1 MDFPYHKSLPK
12 FALLMK
18 RLFNYLLFLFT
29 ALLVS
34 NPLFAN
40 SNEAITAFSVSET
53 SYHASFEF
61 ESNSDLKLPFLV
73 QKDIKDKIELSESET
88 ETEDSQTDHT
98 SGNFNFFETYLP
110 THAFGNTRTLI
121 QNGLAP
127 CKHILYL
134 TTIKS
139 LCIIF
144 CVYRI

>member
-1 MDFPYHKSLPK
+1 
-12 FALLMK
+12 MK
-18 RLFNYLLFLFT
+18 RLFNHLLFLFT
-29 ALLVS
+29 ALLIS

-40 SNEAITAFSVSET
+40 SNEAIPVFSIPET

-73 QKDIKDKIELSESET
+73 QKNIKDKIELSESET

-98 SGNFNFFETYLP
+98 SGNFNFFETYLSS
-110 THAFGNTRTLI
+110 HAFGNTHTLI
-121 QNGLAP
+121 QNGLTS